1 MSIMIESSQPGVPIG
16 KRILLPL
23 FSRLQQISGS
33 GLSPRSLA
41 KTVCIGAA
49 IGLMPLV
56 WGSSL
61 LCILAGRWFR
71 LNQLVLQA
79 VNYLLYPVQL
89 VLLVP
94 FCSLGAQLLPGGRTT
109 TPQQV
114 GQLLNGT
121 IGDIGMQLL
130 QLSLQGMLVW
140 VISVPPTAAL
150 VYRLIVTI
158 LVRNREQSS
167 LST

>member
-1 MSIMIESSQPGVPIG
+1 MIESSQPGVPIG

-23 FSRLQQISGS
+23 FSRLQQITGS

-61 LCILAGRWFR
+61 LCILVGRWFR

-89 VLLVP
+89 VLLV
-94 FCSLGAQLLPGGRTT
+94 LEVHL
-109 TPQQV
+109 
-114 GQLLNGT
+114 
-121 IGDIGMQLL
+121 DIM
-130 QLSLQGMLVW
+130 VHF
-140 VISVPPTAAL
+140 
-150 VYRLIVTI
+150 IVH
-158 LVRNREQSS
+158 
-167 LST
+167 